1 MDDRN
6 GDSTRLDGSPNGT
19 DDGANPNFSRGTM
32 FVNNFDN
39 EMPAVIAGSN
49 VTLVAK
55 RVGNNL
61 DLTYTICPKSNDKV
75 YTLNQYV
82 RNIQTTTLDIS
93 LSAEFSTF
101 KVTSSILK
109 K

>member
-19 DDGANPNFSRGTM
+19 DDGANLNFSRGTM

-61 DLTYTICPKSNDKV
+61 DLTYTISPKSNDKV